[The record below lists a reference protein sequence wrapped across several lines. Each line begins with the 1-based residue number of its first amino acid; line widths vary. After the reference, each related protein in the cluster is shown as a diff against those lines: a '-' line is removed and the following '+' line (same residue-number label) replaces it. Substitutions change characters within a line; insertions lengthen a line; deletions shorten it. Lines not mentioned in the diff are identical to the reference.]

1 MQRRQLL
8 LGAAAG
14 LIGAGL
20 KDSSAAVSPSSLANI
35 PIIDTHV
42 HLFDSRRPQGVPY
55 AGSPEW
61 ARDRHGVALPST
73 YRGFAEPLNIVGA
86 IEVEASPWI
95 EDNLWVL
102 EQEHTDPLF
111 VGTVGDLE
119 PEKPEFPEYLE
130 RFRKDPLFLGIRC
143 GNLWG
148 RDITKQIDDPRFID
162 GLKRVADA
170 DMVMD
175 SANPTVELLNTLVR
189 LNDKIPSLR
198 IVIDHLPQLDP
209 TVSEMDAYSS
219 ALSEMHGRPTI
230 YAKLSEIDHRSMKAR
245 GLAAH
250 KERLDM
256 LMASFGEDR
265 VVFGT
270 DWPNSWGTATPA
282 QIVSLARAYFA
293 TRGREAAEKYFWK
306 NSLAAYKWKKRA
318 ANQPSL

>member
-1 MQRRQLL
+1 MQRRDFLA
-8 LGAAAG
+8 GAAAAA
-14 LIGAGL
+14 L
-20 KDSSAAVSPSSLANI
+20 SASIAEAATAVADI

-61 ARDRHGVALPST
+61 AKEMNGVALPST
-73 YRGFAEPLNIVGA
+73 YRHYAEPLNIVGA
-86 IEVEASPWI
+86 IELEASPWI
-95 EDNLWVL
+95 EDNLWIL

-119 PEKPEFPEYLE
+119 PEKPDFADEFN

-143 GNLWG
+143 GNIWN
-148 RDITKQIDDPRFID
+148 RDVSKQVDDPKFID

-175 SANPTVELLNTLVR
+175 SANPTVGLLQTMLKI
-189 LNDKIPSLR
+189 NDKVPNLR

-209 TVSEMDAYSS
+209 TPQDQVGYDAV
-219 ALSEMHGRPTI
+219 LKEIHGRPKI
-230 YAKLSEIDHRSMKAR
+230 NAKLSEIDHRSMKAR

-250 KERLDM
+250 KARLDQ
-256 LMASFGEDR
+256 LMETFGPDR
-265 VVFGT
+265 VVFGS

-282 QIVSLARAYFA
+282 EIVAIARAYFA
-293 TRGREAAEKYFWK
+293 TRPREEAEKYFWK
-306 NSLAAYKWKKRA
+306 NSLSIYKWKKRA
-318 ANQPSL
+318 PNQPSI

>member
-1 MQRRQLL
+1 MMQRRDFLA
-8 LGAAAG
+8 GAAATA
-14 LIGAGL
+14 LSAGIAE
-20 KDSSAAVSPSSLANI
+20 AAASLADI

-61 ARDRHGVALPST
+61 AKEKNGVALPST
-73 YRGFAEPLNIVGA
+73 YRGYAVPLGIVGA
-86 IEVEASPWI
+86 IELEASPWI

-119 PEKPEFPEYLE
+119 PERPDFADEFA

-143 GNLWG
+143 GNIWN
-148 RDITKQIDDPRFID
+148 RDVTKQVNDPKFID
-162 GLKRVADA
+162 GLRRVADA

-175 SANPTVELLNTLVR
+175 SANPTVELMQAMLKI
-189 LNDKIPSLR
+189 NDKIPKLR
-198 IVIDHLPQLDP
+198 IVLDHIPSFDP
-209 TVSEMDAYSS
+209 TPAEQAGYDAV
-219 ALSEMHGRPTI
+219 LKEIHGRPTI
-230 YAKLSEIDHRSMKAR
+230 YAKLSEIDHRTMKAR

-250 KERLDM
+250 KARMDQ
-256 LMASFGEDR
+256 LMESFGEDR
-265 VVFGT
+265 VVFGS

-282 QIVSLARAYFA
+282 EIVAIARAYFA
-293 TRGREAAEKYFWK
+293 TRTRAAAEKYFWK

-318 ANQPSL
+318 KNQPSL

>member
-1 MQRRQLL
+1 MQRRVFLT
-8 LGAAAG
+8 GAAAAA
-14 LIGAGL
+14 LSAGVAE
-20 KDSSAAVSPSSLANI
+20 AAAPLADI

-61 ARDRHGVALPST
+61 AKEKNGVALPAT
-73 YRGFAEPLNIVGA
+73 YRAFAQPLNIVGA
-86 IEVEASPWI
+86 IELEASPWI

-119 PEKPEFPEYLE
+119 PEKPDFVDEFA

-143 GNLWG
+143 GNIWN
-148 RDITKQIDDPRFID
+148 RDVSKQVGDPKFID

-170 DMVMD
+170 DLVMD
-175 SANPTVELLNTLVR
+175 SANPTVGLLETMVKI
-189 LNDKIPSLR
+189 NDQVPGLR
-198 IVIDHLPQLDP
+198 IVLDHLPMLDP
-209 TVSEMDAYSS
+209 TPAEQAGYDAV
-219 ALSEMHGRPTI
+219 LKEIHGRPMI

-250 KERLDM
+250 KARLDQ
-256 LMASFGEDR
+256 LMETFGEDR
-265 VVFGT
+265 VVFGS

-282 QIVSLARAYFA
+282 EIVAIARAYFA
-293 TRGREAAEKYFWK
+293 TRSRAAAEKYFWK
-306 NSLAAYKWKKRA
+306 NSLAVYKWKKRT
-318 ANQPSL
+318 ANQPEL